1 VSAALANMQQK
12 RENCAELIQLLKLE
26 LAVLTENGLDIQ
38 SVKNS
43 ADWTEVCAMMEED
56 MYTDWM

>member
-1 VSAALANMQQK
+1 MQQK